1 MVRRV
6 ALAEHTSVRERK
18 AEGPGEKVDE
28 ERQEAAKEEGI
39 RSRWITHI
47 QIMVMTDRFPRS
59 TMGPG
64 EETRPFRPRPIARAT
79 PDTSFCYFDPF
90 LRRGKREHLCEMDHV
105 PFLRGRFAGKRG
117 FVFESVATFFLRI
130 IFQEKTLFLVFNSTD
145 YTNRT

>member
-59 TMGPG
+59 TTGPG

-79 PDTSFCYFDPF
+79 PDTSFCYFDP
-90 LRRGKREHLCEMDHV
+90 LCDGESANTFV
-105 PFLRGRFAGKRG
+105 KWITSPFLGGDSQG
-117 FVFESVATFFLRI
+117 SEDSSS
-130 IFQEKTLFLVFNSTD
+130 NP
-145 YTNRT
+145 

>member
-90 LRRGKREHLCEMDHV
+90 CDGESANTFVKWII

-130 IFQEKTLFLVFNSTD
+130 IFQEKMVFLVFNSTN